1 MALPLNESSM
11 AMAAAARMISRV
23 FILGSVARVR
33 SDRFEVAGVEADPYG
48 EAEEL
53 CDRIGNR

>member
-1 MALPLNESSM
+1 MSAVHVAGLAGDL
-11 AMAAAARMISRV
+11 SRRGQRE
-23 FILGSVARVR
+23 LKDSVARVR

-48 EAEEL
+48 EVEEL